1 MFTPQR
7 KAPWTPSTSTP
18 ITEPRHLQ
26 TPSFNPSFTGKTTS
40 FLDAPPPTN
49 SLAAPESVEFDG
61 CHMEDWRR
69 FKEVGLLDESALER
83 KDHQAMLG
91 KISRLEKEL
100 FDYQYNM
107 GLLLLEKKDLIS
119 KTEELGHEVSEA
131 VEILKRERGAHLIA
145 VSEAEKRE
153 ENLKKALQVER
164 RSLVDVPRQL
174 LVQMEN
180 QCDQVKSVILIFIVC
195 ILQRALRDMNEELA
209 KGKATSETTVA
220 DLNARMEELQI
231 LNLDVEK
238 RSRSVDAKLAES
250 DRKNSELNRKL
261 QDLEVR
267 EDILQRE
274 QLSLTQERESHELHF
289 RKQKEDMLEW
299 EKKLQE
305 GEQRLCESR
314 RILNE
319 REEKLHEIDIST
331 KVKESNFEELQKKID
346 LANETLKKVEND
358 VKNQSAELDMKEK
371 KAEALKCKLEAKEKQ
386 LQEEEQRLNAR
397 ENVELE
403 ELINEHKVMLNN
415 KMHEFE
421 LEIKQ
426 KESALEEEI
435 KNRKETLNQKE
446 SEINHLELKL
456 AEAKSLEAEKKQV
469 IAEKENLEILRKDI
483 EILRINTREQEL
495 HIEEERK
502 ILEDAERERLE
513 YLRLQSSLKQE
524 IDNVRRQSELI
535 EKEAADLKLE
545 REKFEKDWEALD
557 EKRSIVDN
565 DLETLAERKAN
576 FEKFRNSEE
585 ERLKRERAENEERLR
600 LESESIKL
608 QIESFEAT
616 MKQEKSML
624 VEDAKNQ
631 EALMYQDFEQQKQDL
646 YNDMQ
651 KRREEWEKVMEEK
664 ERALE
669 ETRVKDMSNLKLLK
683 EDAENNKRE
692 MEIEWRRM
700 EKEKEELEL
709 NKKQFEETRVEISKD
724 IKALDDLSRKLKKQ
738 REQLVSERVLFGSI
752 IEKIKCCKSCGDS
765 AQAFLSGN
773 MQLPTVEGSSHF
785 PRPSH
790 DDQKDAKDEH
800 ASIRDLNKAESPH
813 LLGGQMS
820 VLRKCASIF
829 YNLSPKKGIQHS
841 DNHDMEE
848 TSQSATYMQAN
859 EHVMREQIST
869 DEVNVRAETSPVE
882 ELDPVVAKV
891 YDALNISQSDV
902 RDDNVEN
909 SQTVDEF
916 DNGSEVQDISKP
928 EKSGL
933 KNGQGK
939 KPGRKR
945 GPGVRRTHSVK
956 AVVEDAKA
964 ILKDSSVGKMEV
976 KQNDS
981 VAANVNEGKILHAD
995 MTHSTS
1001 ARKRSRSQASKVT
1014 ESEQDVEHS
1023 EGNADSVTTGGRRKR
1038 RQTVDSALPTPGQR
1052 RYNLR
1057 RHAVF
1062 HDKIIHMQTG
1072 SSQCPA
1078 SSGKPD
1084 NDDVVSHKDAEQAEQ
1099 NLDETPAQS
1108 LDVAAESDRRMHFVQ
1123 VSTTRSVE
1131 FSSYTSN
1138 AAINVAENQG
1148 NAAKPAENVEEKI
1161 TEITLLN
1168 EVNGTSENVEEDSRS
1183 MDSKGI
1189 HHFAGF
1195 KSFANVMMHL
1205 KARILLL

>member
-18 ITEPRHLQ
+18 RTEPRHLQ
-26 TPSFNPSFTGKTTS
+26 TPSFTGKTTS

-83 KDHQAMLG
+83 KDRQAMLD

-119 KTEELGHEVSEA
+119 KTEELGQEVSEA

-164 RSLVDVPRQL
+164 RSLVDL
-174 LVQMEN
+174 
-180 QCDQVKSVILIFIVC
+180 K
-195 ILQRALRDMNEELA
+195 RALRDMNEEHA
-209 KGKATSETTVA
+209 KGKATSETNVA

-267 EDILQRE
+267 ENILQRE
-274 QLSLTQERESHELHF
+274 QLSLTQEREYHELHF

-319 REEKLHEIDIST
+319 REEKLHEIDISS

-358 VKNQSAELDMKEK
+358 VKNQSAELDMKKK
-371 KAEALKCKLEAKEKQ
+371 KAEALKCKLEAREKQ

-403 ELINEHKVMLNN
+403 KLINEHKVMLNN

-421 LEIKQ
+421 LEIIQ

-435 KNRKETLNQKE
+435 KNRKETLDQKE

-483 EILRINTREQEL
+483 EMLRINTREQEL

-513 YLRLQSSLKQE
+513 YLRLRSSLKQE

-545 REKFEKDWEALD
+545 REKFERDWEALD

-565 DLETLAERKAN
+565 ELETLAEKKAN

-585 ERLKRERAENEERLR
+585 ERLKRERAENKERLR

-624 VEDAKNQ
+624 AEDAKNQ

-651 KRREEWEKVMEEK
+651 KRREKWEKVMEEK

-669 ETRVKDMSNLKLLK
+669 ETRVRNMSNLKLLK
-683 EDAENNKRE
+683 EDAEKNKRE
-692 MEIEWRRM
+692 MEIEWRHV

-724 IKALDDLSRKLKKQ
+724 IKALDDLSKKLKKQ

-785 PRPSH
+785 PRPSCE
-790 DDQKDAKDEH
+790 DQKDAKDEH
-800 ASIRDLNKAESPH
+800 ASIRDLNKAGSPP
-813 LLGGQMS
+813 LIGGQMS
-820 VLRKCASIF
+820 VLQKCASIF

-841 DNHDMEE
+841 DNHVIEE
-848 TSQSATYMQAN
+848 TSQSATHMQAN
-859 EHVMREQIST
+859 EHVREQIST
-869 DEVNVRAETSPVE
+869 DEVNVRAGTSPIE
-882 ELDPVVAKV
+882 ELGPAVAKV
-891 YDALNISQSDV
+891 YDAMNMSQSDV

-933 KNGQGK
+933 KNGQRK

-956 AVVEDAKA
+956 EVVEDAKA
-964 ILKDSSVGKMEV
+964 ILKDSSVGKMDV

-1001 ARKRSRSQASKVT
+1001 AHKRSRSQASKVT

-1023 EGNADSVTTGGRRKR
+1023 EGNTDSVTTGGRRKR

-1057 RHAVF
+1057 RHAV
-1062 HDKIIHMQTG
+1062 
-1072 SSQCPA
+1072 PA

-1084 NDDVVSHKDAEQAEQ
+1084 NDDVVSHKDNDPAEQ
-1099 NLDETPAQS
+1099 NLDETPVHS
-1108 LDVAAESDRRMHFVQ
+1108 LDVAAESDRRLHFVQ

-1131 FSSYTSN
+1131 FSSYTCN
-1138 AAINVAENQG
+1138 AAINVA
-1148 NAAKPAENVEEKI
+1148 KPAENIEEK
-1161 TEITLLN
+1161 TAEDTLLN
-1168 EVNGTSENVEEDSRS
+1168 DANGTSENVEEDSRS
-1183 MDSKGI
+1183 M
-1189 HHFAGF
+1189 
-1195 KSFANVMMHL
+1195 
-1205 KARILLL
+1205 